1 MNEALRNVAVL
12 VYALCAINTNA
23 YAQTN
28 EMTIAEE
35 APQAVDPVIVYGASS
50 TAPGKKDE
58 VLLEQRS
65 GDENPLGNPIVDDTA
80 AAADDEKYVI
90 IPGGHEVKAKPAAV
104 TQNSPQNPPIGKENS
119 PEKVNDEIQNTLYE
133 SGGRIYDVQS
143 YPDDDI
149 RKIEQPNIPQAITN
163 YPAY

>member
-1 MNEALRNVAVL
+1 MNEALRNVAIL

-35 APQAVDPVIVYGASS
+35 APRASDPVVVYGASS
-50 TAPGKKDE
+50 TASGKRDE
-58 VLLEQRS
+58 VLIEQGS
-65 GDENPLGNPIVDDTA
+65 GDENPLGNPIVDGSDSTA
-80 AAADDEKYVI
+80 DAEKYVV
-90 IPGGHEVKAKPAAV
+90 IPGGQEVNAKSDAV
-104 TQNSPQNPPIGKENS
+104 KQTSSQNPPISKENS

-149 RKIEQPNIPQAITN
+149 KKIEQPNIPQAITN

>member
-35 APQAVDPVIVYGASS
+35 ASQAVDPVIVYGASS
-50 TAPGKKDE
+50 TAQGKKDE
-58 VLLEQRS
+58 VLVEQSS
-65 GDENPLGNPIVDDTA
+65 GDENPLGNPIVDGSA
-80 AAADDEKYVI
+80 PADDAEKYIV
-90 IPGGHEVKAKPAAV
+90 IPGGHEVNAKPAAV
-104 TQNSPQNPPIGKENS
+104 KQDSPQNPPISKENS
-119 PEKVNDEIQNTLYE
+119 PEKVNNEIQNTLYE

-149 RKIEQPNIPQAITN
+149 KKIEQPNIPQAITN